1 METLLLMKNIH
12 KKFPGVYALK
22 GVELD
27 LKYGEIL
34 GLMGENGAGKS
45 TLMKILGGVHSP
57 TSGKII
63 VENKEYEQ
71 LTPNEAKKIGI
82 GFVHQELN
90 LAESL
95 TVAENIFIGRLPVKK
110 GLLQT
115 VDYEKLFHDTDLVL
129 QDLGCDISS
138 KELVQNLST
147 AKKQMI
153 EIAKSISLNCKI
165 LILDE
170 PSTSLS
176 NEDVEKLF
184 KIMRK
189 LKEKGVGLI
198 YISHRFNEIFEICDR
213 STILRDG
220 TYVGTVDM
228 KNTSKEDMIKMMV
241 GREIHNLFPKQYT
254 QIGEII
260 LEGKNISDF
269 NGKVKN
275 ANFYLNKSEV
285 LGFAGLVGA
294 GRTELM
300 RLLFGADP
308 IKNGEFYLK
317 KNKIEISSPKSAIK
331 YGISLITEDRK
342 KQGLFLNLSVE
353 ENINITN
360 LSNFIINKKSLDQ
373 VAFKFKD
380 NLKIKTFS
388 INEVAKNLSGGNQ
401 QKIVLAKWF
410 NTDSDIFIFDEPTK
424 GIDIGAKTEIYNIIN
439 ELVKNGKSVIMIS
452 SELPELIGMS
462 DRIYTMCE
470 GSITGCLNR
479 NEFEQEK
486 IMNLATKR
494 N

>member
-410 NTDSDIFIFDEPTK
+410 NTNSDIFIFDEPTK

>member
-342 KQGLFLNLSVE
+342 KQGLFLNLSIE

>member
-1 METLLLMKNIH
+1 MKNIH

-410 NTDSDIFIFDEPTK
+410 NTNSDIFIFDEPTK